1 MEMRDE
7 SNVVPN
13 ADADLTLNEQQATE
27 PVYETTE
34 IVETDETAT
43 ETASVE
49 AGTAETNDTDKP
61 QSQRVVYASIAEAL
75 EAAKVMSELDADNV
89 SREELAALKQQFYA
103 FRHAEQQAEHE
114 AAIAAGTIAPDAQ
127 FEPAANEADEEF
139 RRLLDIIKDKKARLI
154 AELETQRQK
163 NFEKRDEIIGQLLA
177 MSADADNV
185 NREFPRFRELQQ
197 QFKEVGEVPATE
209 STGQWKRYQDAIER
223 FYDQY
228 RINKDLRDY
237 DFRKNLDTK
246 ILLCNEAEALSTE
259 EDVVTAFRRLQT
271 LHDTWRD
278 TGPVAKEMREEIW
291 NRFKDASAVVNKRY
305 QAFFE
310 ERKAREQHNEDAKT
324 ALCER
329 VEAIDIDG
337 ATSFK
342 QWDELTAAI
351 LAAQAEWRT
360 LGYASRRNNN
370 KLFSRFRAACD
381 RFFNA
386 KAEYFKTA
394 KERQNENLQLKTQ
407 LCEQAEALKDSTE
420 WKKTADKL
428 VDLQRRWK
436 TIGAVPKKHSDA
448 LWTRFQQACDYFFE
462 QKKKDLSDSRHAE
475 QAALKIK
482 RDIIARITEVGDEST
497 PDEVSALL
505 READTQWREAGHVPF
520 RDKDKIYNEY
530 RTAVNDL
537 RDRYKLSRNSRSM
550 ARFENTLNDI
560 GADQNRMNRERERL
574 VRAYESKRQELMTCE
589 NNLGFFTTKSN
600 RGNAMLQELDRR
612 IAAIKED
619 LETLRNKIAIL
630 DEKMA

>member
-1 MEMRDE
+1 MEMREE
-7 SNVVPN
+7 SNVAPRV
-13 ADADLTLNEQQATE
+13 DTDLTLNEQQATE

-34 IVETDETAT
+34 IVETVEPVIVEDETEAAETDST
-43 ETASVE
+43 ETA
-49 AGTAETNDTDKP
+49 
-61 QSQRVVYASIAEAL
+61 QQRVVYATIDEAL
-75 EAAKVMSELDADNV
+75 EAARRMAGVEADTIG
-89 SREELAALKQQFYA
+89 RDELASLKQQFYA
-103 FRHAEQQAEHE
+103 FRHAEQQAERE
-114 AAIAAGTIAPDAQ
+114 AALADGSLEPGAQ
-127 FEPAANEADEEF
+127 FQPAPSPAEEEF
-139 RRLLDIIKDKKARLI
+139 KTLLETIKEKKAELVARLE
-154 AELETQRQK
+154 ARRRE
-163 NFEKRDEIIGQLLA
+163 NFAKRNEIIEQLLA

-197 QFKEVGEVPATE
+197 QFKEIGDVPATE
-209 STGQWKRYQDAIER
+209 ATDQWKRYQDAIER

-246 ILLCNEAEALSTE
+246 NLLCAEAEALATE
-259 EDVVTAFRRLQT
+259 EDVVTAFKRLQT

-278 TGPVAKEMREEIW
+278 TGPVAKEIREEIW
-291 NRFKDASAVVNKRY
+291 NRFKDASAIVNKRY

-329 VEAIDIDG
+329 VEAIDVTA

-342 QWDELTAAI
+342 QWDELTAQI
-351 LAAQAEWRT
+351 LGAQEEWRT

-370 KLFSRFRAACD
+370 KLFARFRAACD
-381 RFFNA
+381 SFFNA
-386 KAEYFKTA
+386 KAEFFRAA
-394 KERQNENLQLKTQ
+394 KDRQAENLQLKTQ

-428 VDLQRRWK
+428 VELQRRWK
-436 TIGAVPKKHSDA
+436 TIGAVPKKQSDA

-462 QKKKDLSDSRHAE
+462 QKKKDLSESRHAE
-475 QAALKIK
+475 QAALKAK
-482 RDIIARITEVGDEST
+482 RDIIAELKAVGDDST
-497 PDEVSALL
+497 ADDVVALL
-505 READTQWREAGHVPF
+505 RDADTRWRQAGHVPF
-520 RDKDKIYNEY
+520 RDKDKIYDEY
-530 RTAVNDL
+530 RAAANDL

-550 ARFENTLNDI
+550 ARFENTLADLGN
-560 GADQNRMNRERERL
+560 DQNRISRERERL
-574 VRAYESKRQELMTCE
+574 VRAYEAKKQELMTCE

-612 IAAIKED
+612 IAAVKED
-619 LETLRNKIAIL
+619 IETLRNKIAML